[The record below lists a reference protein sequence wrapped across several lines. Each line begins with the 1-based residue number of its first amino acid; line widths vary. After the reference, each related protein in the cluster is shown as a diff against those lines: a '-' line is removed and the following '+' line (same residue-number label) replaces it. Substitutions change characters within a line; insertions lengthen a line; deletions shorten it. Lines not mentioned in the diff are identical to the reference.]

1 MRVSGRGHVLVG
13 YWAICTPAVASHA
26 VASRCPNV
34 GLQLLQAAAKALTT
48 TTTATTPAQ
57 LRTSRSAPPA
67 APRTP
72 RPPSPPAGL
81 TAALG
86 GGG

>member
-34 GLQLLQAAAKALTT
+34 GLQLLQAAAKALTPPPP
-48 TTTATTPAQ
+48 PAQ